1 MSFPSTLFML
11 LTVVATFWY
20 SSSSPPTAPTAS
32 TKDRITGS
40 IMIFLRSI
48 SRGPRETSTLR
59 DPYFRRD
66 NAPPSY
72 ASRPTDR
79 CARRSSASER
89 QPCASTHPKHESGL
103 LLPSDFARCQIG

>member
-1 MSFPSTLFML
+1 
-11 LTVVATFWY
+11 
-20 SSSSPPTAPTAS
+20 
-32 TKDRITGS
+32 
-40 IMIFLRSI
+40 MIFLRSI

-103 LLPSDFARCQIG
+103 LLPSDFARSEERRVGKACRFRRKHVSFLTFYKKQYTSPARPRCLV